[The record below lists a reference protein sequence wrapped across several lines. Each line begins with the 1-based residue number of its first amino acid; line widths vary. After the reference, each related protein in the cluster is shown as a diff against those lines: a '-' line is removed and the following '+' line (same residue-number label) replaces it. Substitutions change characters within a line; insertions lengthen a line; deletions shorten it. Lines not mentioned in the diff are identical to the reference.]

1 MSMSVV
7 GYAGMTHLGL
17 NSAAAAAE
25 KGFEIVCF
33 DPDPTVIAKLNS
45 GTLPVMEPG
54 LQQLLAKNRARIRF
68 TSDRGDLKRCDI
80 VYIAA
85 DVPTD
90 DRGESDL
97 AGIRALIDTV
107 ASGLNN
113 KAILIILCQ
122 VPPGFTRSLHL
133 PAERLYYQVETL
145 VFGNAV
151 ERAMRPERIIV
162 GCAAPERPLPE
173 SYRQFLSAFECPVLP
188 MRFESAELA
197 KIAINCC
204 LVASIS
210 TANTLAELS
219 ERIGA
224 DWSEIAPAL
233 KLDKRI
239 GAYSYLNPGL
249 GLAGGNLER
258 DLATVLRLAQETGS
272 DAGVIE
278 AFVRN
283 SRHRRDWV
291 LRTLHTEV
299 LAAKPRPVLGVL
311 GLAYKEN
318 THSTKN
324 SPSLALIKHLQHCL
338 LRVYDPAVSSKA
350 ANHPSATGC
359 ASALEAAQGAD
370 ALIIMTPWPV
380 FRELK
385 PATLAKAMAGRAVI
399 DPYRVLEGHA
409 VVSAG
414 LDYFTLGMPAL
425 RAEKQKATRA

>member
-1 MSMSVV
+1 MSVI

-25 KGFEIVCF
+25 KGFETICF
-33 DPDPTVIAKLNS
+33 DPDPAVVVKLNS
-45 GTLPVMEPG
+45 GVLPVMEPG
-54 LQQLLAKNRARIRF
+54 LQQLLEKNRARIRF
-68 TSDRGDLKRCDI
+68 TSDSGDLIRCDV

-90 DRGESDL
+90 DKGESNL
-97 AGIRALIDTV
+97 TGIRALIDTAA
-107 ASGLNN
+107 ASLNN
-113 KAILIILCQ
+113 KAILVILCQ
-122 VPPGFTRSLHL
+122 VPPGFTRSLTL
-133 PAERLYYQVETL
+133 PQERLYYQVETL
-145 VFGNAV
+145 VFGSAV
-151 ERAMRPERIIV
+151 ERATRPERIIV
-162 GCAAPERPLPE
+162 GCAAPQQPLHE
-173 SYRQFLSAFECPVLP
+173 SYRQFLSAFECPILP

-210 TANTLAELS
+210 VTNTLAELS
-219 ERIGA
+219 EHIGA

-239 GAYSYLNPGL
+239 GPNSYLNPGL

-258 DLATVLRLAQETGS
+258 DLATVLRLAQATGS
-272 DAGVIE
+272 DAGIIE

-283 SRHRRDWV
+283 SHYRRDWV
-291 LRTLHTEV
+291 LRTLHSEV
-299 LAAKPRPVLGVL
+299 LAVKPRAVLGVL

-318 THSTKN
+318 TRSIKN

-338 LRVYDPAVSSKA
+338 LRVYDPAVSASA
-350 ANHPSATGC
+350 ANHPAITGC

-370 ALIIMTPWPV
+370 ALIIMTPWPA
-380 FRELK
+380 FRDLK
-385 PATLAKAMAGRAVI
+385 PANLAKVMAGRTVI
-399 DPYRVLEGHA
+399 DPYRVLDGNGVIA
-409 VVSAG
+409 AG

-425 RAEKQKATRA
+425 RAEKKKATRA

>member
-1 MSMSVV
+1 MSVI
-7 GYAGMTHLGL
+7 GFAGMTHLGL
-17 NSAAAAAE
+17 NSTAAAAE
-25 KGFEIVCF
+25 KGFEAICF
-33 DPDPTVIAKLNS
+33 DPDPAVIAKLSS

-54 LQQLLAKNRARIRF
+54 LPQLLEKNRARIRF
-68 TSDRGDLKRCDI
+68 TSDKADLKRCDV

-97 AGIRALIDTV
+97 TGIRALIDTAA
-107 ASGLNN
+107 ASLNN
-113 KAILIILCQ
+113 KAILVILCQ
-122 VPPGFTRSLHL
+122 VPPGFTRSLPF

-145 VFGNAV
+145 VFGQAV
-151 ERAMRPERIIV
+151 ERAVRPERIIV
-162 GCAAPERPLPE
+162 GCAAPQRPLPE
-173 SYRQFLSAFECPVLP
+173 GYRQFLSAFDCPVLP

-210 TANTLAELS
+210 VANTLAELS

-258 DLATVLRLAQETGS
+258 DLATVLRLAQEIGS

-291 LRTLHTEV
+291 LRTLHSEV
-299 LAAKPRPVLGVL
+299 LEVKPRKVLGVL

-318 THSTKN
+318 THSVKN
-324 SPSLALIKHLQHCL
+324 SPSLALIKHLQHCP
-338 LRVYDPAVSSKA
+338 LRVYDPAVSSQA
-350 ANHPSATGC
+350 AKHPAITGC
-359 ASALEAAQGAD
+359 ASALEAAQGVD
-370 ALIIMTPWPV
+370 ALIIMTPWPI

-385 PATLAKAMAGRAVI
+385 PAALAKAMAGRAVI
-399 DPYRVLEGHA
+399 DPYRVLDGNA
-409 VVSAG
+409 MVSAG

-425 RAEKQKATRA
+425 RAEKQKAARA